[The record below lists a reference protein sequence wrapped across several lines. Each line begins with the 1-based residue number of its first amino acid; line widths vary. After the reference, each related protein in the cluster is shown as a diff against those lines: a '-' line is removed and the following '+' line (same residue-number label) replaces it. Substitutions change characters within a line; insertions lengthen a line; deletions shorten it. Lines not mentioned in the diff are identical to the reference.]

1 MPTYTPPLRDMQF
14 VMYEVLNVVED
25 FKAMPKHAD
34 IDADTINSVLEEAG
48 KFAAEVTFPLNI
60 SGDTEGCKLDQATH
74 EVKTPAGFKEAYGK
88 FVEGGW
94 PGLSCDP
101 AYGGQGLPLVVNQ
114 CFYEMLNSANQAWTM
129 YPGLTHGAY
138 ASLHTH
144 GTDEQKATYLHKMTS
159 GEWTGTMCL
168 TEPHCGTDLGLM
180 RTKAEAQPD
189 GTYKITGNKIF
200 ISAGEHDMAGN
211 IIHLV
216 LARLADAPPGIKG
229 VSLFIVPKFLVN
241 KDGTLGARNSIY
253 CGGLEHKMGIHGNAT
268 AQIVIDGA
276 IGTLVGQP
284 NKGMQG
290 MFVMMNAARLGVGNQ
305 SLGLTEVAYQNALAY
320 AKDRIQM
327 RSLSGPKAKDKP
339 ADPIIVHP
347 DVRKMLLTARA
358 YAEGGRALAIFCAVL
373 LEKVHSHPDEKVR
386 KDSDEMLSLLT
397 PIVKAFTTDNGHI
410 AANACM
416 QVFGGHGFIKEW
428 GMEQFV
434 RDNRIN
440 MIYEG
445 TNTIQSLDLLGR
457 KVLGNNGATLKKF
470 GKLVGALVAE
480 EGVNEKMA
488 EFINPLA
495 YLGDQLTKLTTEIG
509 FKGFQNADE
518 VGAAAV
524 DYLRV
529 AGHLVHGYLWARMAQ
544 VALREIASAES
555 EKRPVDPFYLAKLQ
569 TARFYFARLFP
580 ETATLLRTA
589 RSGAKVLLDT
599 EAVFA

>member
-1 MPTYTPPLRDMQF
+1 MPSYTPPLRDMQF
-14 VMYEVLNVVED
+14 VMHELLNAGEEL
-25 FKAMPKHAD
+25 KPMARYAD
-34 IDADTINSVLEEAG
+34 VDADTMNAVLEEGG
-48 KFAAEVTFPLNI
+48 KFASEVIFPLNK
-60 SGDTEGCKLDQATH
+60 SGDEEGCKLDQATH
-74 EVKTPAGFKEAYGK
+74 AVTTPKGFKQAY
-88 FVEGGW
+88 EQYIAGGW
-94 PGLSCDP
+94 PGLSGD
-101 AYGGQGLPLVVNQ
+101 AEYGGQGLPLLVNQ

-129 YPGLTHGAY
+129 YPGLTHGAH
-138 ASLHTH
+138 AALHAH
-144 GTDEQKATYLHKMTS
+144 GTDEQKATYLKKMTT

-180 RTKAEAQPD
+180 RTKAEPQPD
-189 GTYKITGNKIF
+189 GTYRITGQKIF

-216 LARLADAPPGIKG
+216 LARVTDAPPGIKG

-241 KDGTLGARNSIY
+241 KDGSLGERNGIY

-268 AQIVIDGA
+268 CQMVLDGA
-276 IGTLVGQP
+276 VGTMVGQP

-347 DVRKMLLTARA
+347 DVRKMLLTAKA
-358 YAEGGRALAIFCAVL
+358 YAEGGRALAMFCAL
-373 LEKVHSHPDEKVR
+373 LLDKVHYHPDEKVR
-386 KDSDEMLSLLT
+386 KESDEMLSLLT
-397 PIVKAFTTDNGHI
+397 PIVKAFLTDNGHI
-410 AANACM
+410 ATNACM

-457 KVLGNNGATLKKF
+457 KVLGNNGATLQKF
-470 GKLVGALVAE
+470 GKLVGKLVAE

-495 YLGDQLTKLTTEIG
+495 YLGDQMTKFTTEIG
-509 FKGFQNADE
+509 FKGFQNPDE

-529 AGHLVHGYLWARMAQ
+529 AGHLVFGYFWARMAQ
-544 VALREIASAES
+544 VALRQIAAGNT
-555 EKRPVDPFYLAKLQ
+555 DPFYQAKLQ

-580 ETATLLRTA
+580 ETATLMRTA
-589 RSGAKVLLDT
+589 RAGSKVLMDT
-599 EAVFA
+599 DAALA

>member
-1 MPTYTPPLRDMQF
+1 MPIYNAPLRDMQF
-14 VMYEVLNVVED
+14 VMHEVLNVTEELRPIS
-25 FKAMPKHAD
+25 KYAD
-34 IDADTINSVLEEAG
+34 ADVDTINAVLEEGA
-48 KFAAEVTFPLNI
+48 KFATDVLLPLNI
-60 SGDTEGCKLDQATH
+60 SGDQEGCKLDITTH
-74 EVKTPAGFKEAYGK
+74 AVTTPKGFKEAYAK
-88 FVEGGW
+88 YIEGGW
-94 PGLSCDP
+94 PALSCDP
-101 AYGGQGLPLVVNQ
+101 AYGGQGLPLVINQ
-114 CFYEMLNSANQAWTM
+114 CFYEMLNSTNQAWTM
-129 YPGLTHGAY
+129 YPGLTHGAH
-138 ASLHTH
+138 AALHTH
-144 GTDEQKATYLHKMTS
+144 GTEEQKQTYLHKMTS
-159 GEWTGTMCL
+159 GEWTGSMCL

-180 RTKAEAQPD
+180 RTKAEALPD

-216 LARLADAPPGIKG
+216 LARLADAPVGIKG
-229 VSLFIVPKFLVN
+229 VSLFIVPKFHV
-241 KDGTLGARNSIY
+241 KADGSLGERNGIY
-253 CGGLEHKMGIHGNAT
+253 CGGLEHKMGINGNAT
-268 AQIVIDGA
+268 AQIVLDGA
-276 IGTLVGQP
+276 IGTMVGLP
-284 NKGMQG
+284 NKGMNG

-347 DVRKMLLTARA
+347 DVRKMLLTAKA
-358 YAEGGRALAIFCAVL
+358 YAEGGRALATYCAVL
-373 LEKVHSHPDEKVR
+373 LDKEMYHPDEVMR
-386 KDSDEMLSLLT
+386 KESGEILSLLT
-397 PIVKAFTTDNGHI
+397 PIVKAFITDNGHI
-410 AANACM
+410 STNACM

-457 KVLGNNGATLKKF
+457 KVLSNNGATLKKF
-470 GKLVGALVAE
+470 GKLIGALVVE

-495 YLGDQLTKLTTEIG
+495 MLAEQMTKFTTELG
-509 FKGFQNADE
+509 FKGFQNPDE

-529 AGHLVHGYLWARMAQ
+529 AGHLVFGYFWARMAQ
-544 VALREIASAES
+544 VALREIANGNTD
-555 EKRPVDPFYLAKLQ
+555 KFYIAKLQ
-569 TARFYFARLFP
+569 TARFYFAKLLP
-580 ETATLLRTA
+580 ETATLMRTA
-589 RSGAKVLLDT
+589 RSGAKSLMETD
-599 EAVFA
+599 EALA